1 MNSQH
6 YEDIIMKTVHEYFGE
21 AILPFLGIHEP
32 IIDIGPTEIPILNL
46 TQIYMDFTFLTGNG
60 TYLHFEFQTTDGGTR
75 DLARFHSY
83 EAWLHYNTGKPVIT
97 YVIFT
102 GELVK
107 PVYEET
113 YGINTY
119 RTIPISMQ
127 DKDADILL
135 DTLKE
140 NRKLQKP
147 LSQTDLVGLAL
158 TPVMGSKKSRSQ
170 RIFEAVTLI
179 RNEKNEDAQRVLAVL
194 YAFAEKFMKDPKEL
208 EKLKEVMRMTRL
220 GQMLFDEGLEQ
231 GLEQGRESGIEDGLN
246 LINQLNNLLLRD
258 DRIEDLKKAASDIAY
273 QKQLIREYHLDD
285 RI

>member
-1 MNSQH
+1 M
-6 YEDIIMKTVHEYFGE
+6 
-21 AILPFLGIHEP
+21 
-32 IIDIGPTEIPILNL
+32 
-46 TQIYMDFTFLTGNG
+46 
-60 TYLHFEFQTTDGGTR
+60 
-75 DLARFHSY
+75 
-83 EAWLHYNTGKPVIT
+83 
-97 YVIFT
+97 IFT
-102 GELVK
+102 GELIK

-135 DTLKE
+135 ETFKE
-140 NRKLQKP
+140 NKKLQKP
-147 LSQTDLVGLAL
+147 LSQTDLVALAL

-194 YAFAEKFMKDPKEL
+194 YAFAEKFMKDPTEL

-231 GLEQGRESGIEDGLN
+231 GREAGLEQGLKQGREAGLK
-246 LINQLNNLLLRD
+246 LGLEQGCEVINQLNTLLLRD

-273 QKQLIREYHLDD
+273 QKQLIKEYHLDD

>member
-1 MNSQH
+1 
-6 YEDIIMKTVHEYFGE
+6 MKTVHEYFGE

-102 GELVK
+102 GELIK

-231 GLEQGRESGIEDGLN
+231 GRESGLEDGLN